1 MLATGLDRLPPQNLD
16 AEQSVLGAMLIEKEA
31 VTEVLEILQPS
42 SFYRDVHRQIFE
54 AMTDLFNRSEPVDII
69 TVTEEL
75 RRRNQLD
82 GVGGI
87 GYITSLA
94 NAVPTAANVGYYA
107 RIVEEKAVLRRLLH
121 AAAEI
126 SRRVYEE
133 QDSID
138 NILDAAEGLI
148 FEVAQKRNTRSYV
161 AIKEILI
168 ETYEQIEFLYTHKG
182 DVTGV
187 PTGFMEFDD
196 LTSGLHPSELIILAA
211 RPSQGKTALCL
222 NIACH
227 AAIRKKVPV
236 GIFSLEMS
244 RDQLAQR
251 MLCAEAQV
259 NSHRLR
265 TGMLTDDDW
274 SRLAKGLGRLS
285 EAPIFIDDSPDL
297 SLMEIRARARRMKS
311 EHKIGLII
319 IDYLQ
324 LMHVRSHVDSRQQEI
339 SMISRSLKSLARELQ
354 VPVLALSQL
363 SRSVEQRQDRRPQL
377 SDLRE
382 SGAIEQDA
390 DLVGFIYH
398 NPDTAAENIIELIIA
413 KQRNGPVGSVQLLF
427 LKDIGKFVNLEKRL
441 QTA

>member
-1 MLATGLDRLPPQNLD
+1 MLSDRLPPQNLE
-16 AEQSVLGAMLIEKEA
+16 AEQSVLGAMLIEPEA
-31 VTEVLEILQPS
+31 VPAVMEIIQAD
-42 SFYRDVHRQIFE
+42 SFYRDVHRRIFE
-54 AMTDLFNRSEPVDII
+54 AMVYLYDRSEPVDII

-75 RRRNQLD
+75 RRRGQLEE
-82 GVGGI
+82 VGGVS
-87 GYITSLA
+87 YITSLA
-94 NAVPTAANVGYYA
+94 NAVPTAANVEYYA
-107 RIVEEKAVLRRLLH
+107 RIVEEKAVLRRLLQ
-121 AAAEI
+121 AAGEI
-126 SRRVYEE
+126 TRRVYEDE
-133 QDSID
+133 EEVEKL
-138 NILDAAEGLI
+138 LDRAENLI
-148 FEVAQKRNTRSYV
+148 FEVAHRRTKRTYV
-161 AIKEILI
+161 HINEILL

-182 DVTGV
+182 GVTGV
-187 PTGFMEFDD
+187 PTGFIEFDEM
-196 LTSGLHPSELIILAA
+196 TSGLQPSELIILAA

-244 RDQLAQR
+244 REQLAQR
-251 MLCAEAQV
+251 MLCAEANV

-265 TGMLTDDDW
+265 CGMLTDDDW

-285 EAPIFIDDSPDL
+285 EAPIYIDDTPDL
-297 SLMEIRARARRMKS
+297 ALMELRARARRMKA
-311 EHKIGLII
+311 EHRIGLII

-324 LMHVRSHVDSRQQEI
+324 LMHSRGRFESRQQEI
-339 SMISRSLKSLARELQ
+339 SEISRSLKSLARELE

-363 SRSVEQRQDRRPQL
+363 SRAVEQRQDRRPQL

-398 NPDTAAENIIELIIA
+398 NPETAQDNIIELIIA

-427 LKDIGKFVNLEKRL
+427 LKDIGKFVNLERRL
-441 QTA
+441 QSA